1 MEEPPWWSYFK
12 RIAGTETGRVI
23 AEAAGVSEPQ
33 VSRWK
38 SGKNRPDADAL
49 ARFARHYKRP
59 PVEAIVAAGYLRRDE
74 VLEAV
79 EVIRPLSELG
89 DEELLD
95 EIRRRMS
102 GGSNAVEATTQSDA
116 PGEADEDQ
124 KTVVELPRAARR
136 GGSSEGRA
144 RRRKQDEDDQDLAAR
159 DTGGISE
166 GERTRRD
173 MDQQG
178 EAPDPEGPED
188 GA

>member
-116 PGEADEDQ
+116 PGEADED
-124 KTVVELPRAARR
+124 KNAGAGDPRVTLVPVAYDDA
-136 GGSSEGRA
+136 
-144 RRRKQDEDDQDLAAR
+144 DEPVAAR

-166 GERTRRD
+166 GEQTRRD

>member
-38 SGKNRPDADAL
+38 SGQNQPTTVAL
-49 ARFARHYKRP
+49 ARFARFYGRP
-59 PVEAIVAAGYLRRDE
+59 PVEAIIAAGYLTPED
-74 VLEAV
+74 VAGAV
-79 EVIRPLSELG
+79 EIIRPLSELG

-102 GGSNAVEATTQSDA
+102 GDSNAVETTQEQDA
-116 PGEADEDQ
+116 PGEADESEKTQAADGRDQ
-124 KTVVELPRAARR
+124 RQA
-136 GGSSEGRA
+136 
-144 RRRKQDEDDQDLAAR
+144 DHDLAAR

-166 GERTRRD
+166 GEQTRRD

-178 EAPDPEGPED
+178 EAPDPDGPED